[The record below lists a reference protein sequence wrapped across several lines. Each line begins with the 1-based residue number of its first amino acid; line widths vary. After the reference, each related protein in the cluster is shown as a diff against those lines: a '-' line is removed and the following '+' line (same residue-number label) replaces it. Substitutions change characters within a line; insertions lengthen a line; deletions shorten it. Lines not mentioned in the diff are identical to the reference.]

1 MAIPLLLRQAGVE
14 VGMGVGVGMGVTAWN
29 LAGTNP
35 LGARSQH
42 VAVAVPAMGSFYQ
55 LDTTLQLK

>member
-1 MAIPLLLRQAGVE
+1 MAIPLLLRQAGV
-14 VGMGVGVGMGVTAWN
+14 GKGRGMGVTAWN

-42 VAVAVPAMGSFYQ
+42 VAVAVPAATAMGSFYQ

>member
-1 MAIPLLLRQAGVE
+1 M
-14 VGMGVGVGMGVTAWN
+14 N

-35 LGARSQH
+35 QGARSQH
-42 VAVAVPAMGSFYQ
+42 VAVAVAVATTAMVSFYQ